1 MGLDFQ
7 FMINDTP
14 TILKGLPI
22 TLALTFCSLLLA
34 LALACVFGAIINA
47 RVPVL
52 RPVIIAL
59 NTFIKG
65 VPQVVQLLFFYY
77 GAPAVSKFFDGF
89 LGYHDDPRHPPYF
102 VAAVIALGLNFGAYM
117 TDVVIASVSAVNRG
131 QMEAC
136 LSVGMSRRQAWRR
149 VVLPQVVVVSIPDMT
164 NYLVWLLKA
173 TSVASIVG
181 VVELLA
187 AARISASDSYLYMEA
202 YIVAAL
208 IYWLVCIVVE
218 FASRRLHTHLG
229 IYAVDIK
236 NR

>member
-1 MGLDFQ
+1 MNLDFQ
-7 FMINDTP
+7 FMLDDTP
-14 TILKGLPI
+14 TILKGLPT
-22 TLALTFCSLLLA
+22 TLALTFWSLLMA
-34 LALACVFGAIINA
+34 LALACVFGAVINA

-52 RPVIIAL
+52 RPVVIAL

-65 VPQVVQLLFFYY
+65 IPQIVQLLFFYY
-77 GAPAVSKFFDGF
+77 GAPMVSRFFDGF
-89 LGYHDDPRHPPYF
+89 LGYQDDPRHPPYF
-102 VAAVIALGLNFGAYM
+102 LAAVIALGLNFGAYM

-131 QMEAC
+131 QLEAC

-202 YIVAAL
+202 YVVAAL
-208 IYWLVCIVVE
+208 VYWLVCIAIE
-218 FASRRLHTHLG
+218 FGSRKLHNHLG
-229 IYAVDIK
+229 IYAIDLK